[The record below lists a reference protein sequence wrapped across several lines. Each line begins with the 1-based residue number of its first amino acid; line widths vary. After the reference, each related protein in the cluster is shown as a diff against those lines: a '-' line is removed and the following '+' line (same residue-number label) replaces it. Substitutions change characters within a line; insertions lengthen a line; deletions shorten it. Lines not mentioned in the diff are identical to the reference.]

1 MALPI
6 LAEDPAFALAG
17 AASSTSLLHLARPI
31 PKRSFMKFKS
41 GKDGA
46 NPVDA
51 LVGDNAGGL
60 YGTTQAGGTS
70 AACSG
75 GCGTAFKLTPSGAKK
90 YTEKILYSFAGGTG
104 DGAHPRSALLAGKQG
119 AFYGTTSFAGSASHG
134 TIFVITPSGQSYSER
149 VLYAFKGGY
158 NDGSTPRGGMVMDKK
173 QAIYGT
179 TSNGGGSSSL
189 GTVFKLA
196 PADRPTRKPYCTNLS
211 AVRPTEHRRTRM

>member
-1 MALPI
+1 MHFS
-6 LAEDPAFALAG
+6 LAERG
-17 AASSTSLLHLARPI
+17 
-31 PKRSFMKFKS
+31 
-41 GKDGA
+41 
-46 NPVDA
+46 
-51 LVGDNAGGL
+51 
-60 YGTTQAGGTS
+60 
-70 AACSG
+70 ACSG

-196 PADRPTRKPYCTNLS
+196 PSGSSYKETVLHKFIGSPSDGASPYADVIFGPDSKIWGVTPFGGSGSCTGSETGCGVLFTV
-211 AVRPTEHRRTRM
+211 AP